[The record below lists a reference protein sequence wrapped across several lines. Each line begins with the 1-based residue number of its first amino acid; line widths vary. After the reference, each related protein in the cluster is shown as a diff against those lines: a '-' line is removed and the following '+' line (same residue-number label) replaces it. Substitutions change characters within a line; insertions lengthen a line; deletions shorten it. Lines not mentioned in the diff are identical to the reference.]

1 MLPLLSDGRMY
12 PELYQP
18 SVSLGV
24 IQYENAL
31 PQTSVLAPESTTP
44 TYSADRAA
52 RAVMGGHVRTP
63 WHERQGAT
71 I

>member
-12 PELYQP
+12 PRTQP

-31 PQTSVLAPESTTP
+31 PQTLLEPESTTP
-44 TYSADRAA
+44 THSADRAA
-52 RAVMGGHVRTP
+52 RPVMGGHVRTP
-63 WHERQGAT
+63 WHERHGAT